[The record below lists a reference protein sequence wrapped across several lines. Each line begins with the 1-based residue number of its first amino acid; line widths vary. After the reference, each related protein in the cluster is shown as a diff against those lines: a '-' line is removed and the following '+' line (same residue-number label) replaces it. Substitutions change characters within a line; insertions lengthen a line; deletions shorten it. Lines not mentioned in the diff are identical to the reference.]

1 MHSPTS
7 IAAERVSEPTRR
19 RADYGEVSAAIP
31 LSRRNLPGLDGV
43 RGLAILAVMLTHI
56 SLQTIAL
63 NPMLRGL
70 FALGWSG
77 VDLFFVLSGFLIT
90 GILLDTRQCAN
101 YFRSFYARRVL
112 RIFPLYFGFLTV
124 ALLVFPYVV
133 SPEFMPA
140 PSHRWM
146 YVCYVANWLPHA
158 QWHVL
163 THFWSLCVE
172 EQFYFI
178 WPLVV
183 LLFGPRR
190 LLPLIAG
197 LELTMVCGRSW
208 WLLTHSHVATQ
219 YTATVARVDGLL
231 LGAACAVLVRQV
243 ELPGWSIRAL
253 PGVALL
259 FLAAFVIG
267 YHRLA
272 RHDRHLFTQS
282 IGFALLAI
290 SFAAFVLYSA
300 LADEA
305 LGRRRSWLHWRP
317 LVLLGKYSYG
327 IYVFHY
333 PVFYFAE
340 RLCRQL
346 PYSIHHTVWFSCL
359 LIGFES
365 ATAFAVAALSY
376 NFYEKRFL
384 ALKDRFA
391 PIYHEAPAATVSA
404 AALA

>member
-272 RHDRHLFTQS
+272 RHDRHLFTHP
-282 IGFALLAI
+282 
-290 SFAAFVLYSA
+290 SA
-300 LADEA
+300 LPCWRSA
-305 LGRRRSWLHWRP
+305 LRHLCCTPPWPMKRWGGGDPGCTGDLWCCLENTRMEFTCFIIRSSILPRDSAGSCRIP
-317 LVLLGKYSYG
+317 FITRFGS
-327 IYVFHY
+327 
-333 PVFYFAE
+333 PV
-340 RLCRQL
+340 C
-346 PYSIHHTVWFSCL
+346 
-359 LIGFES
+359 
-365 ATAFAVAALSY
+365 
-376 NFYEKRFL
+376 
-384 ALKDRFA
+384 
-391 PIYHEAPAATVSA
+391 
-404 AALA
+404 

>member
-90 GILLDTRQCAN
+90 GILLDTHQCAN

-219 YTATVARVDGLL
+219 YTATVAAWTAFCWARPVRCWSGKSNCQVGAFERCPGSRCCSWQPSLL
-231 LGAACAVLVRQV
+231 DTTGSPVTTGIFS
-243 ELPGWSIRAL
+243 PI
-253 PGVALL
+253 
-259 FLAAFVIG
+259 
-267 YHRLA
+267 HRLCPA
-272 RHDRHLFTQS
+272 GDQLCGTCVVLRH
-282 IGFALLAI
+282 G
-290 SFAAFVLYSA
+290 
-300 LADEA
+300 
-305 LGRRRSWLHWRP
+305 
-317 LVLLGKYSYG
+317 
-327 IYVFHY
+327 
-333 PVFYFAE
+333 
-340 RLCRQL
+340 
-346 PYSIHHTVWFSCL
+346 
-359 LIGFES
+359 
-365 ATAFAVAALSY
+365 
-376 NFYEKRFL
+376 
-384 ALKDRFA
+384 
-391 PIYHEAPAATVSA
+391 
-404 AALA
+404 

>member
-1 MHSPTS
+1 
-7 IAAERVSEPTRR
+7 
-19 RADYGEVSAAIP
+19 
-31 LSRRNLPGLDGV
+31 
-43 RGLAILAVMLTHI
+43 
-56 SLQTIAL
+56 
-63 NPMLRGL
+63 
-70 FALGWSG
+70 
-77 VDLFFVLSGFLIT
+77 
-90 GILLDTRQCAN
+90 
-101 YFRSFYARRVL
+101 
-112 RIFPLYFGFLTV
+112 
-124 ALLVFPYVV
+124 
-133 SPEFMPA
+133 
-140 PSHRWM
+140 
-146 YVCYVANWLPHA
+146 
-158 QWHVL
+158 
-163 THFWSLCVE
+163 
-172 EQFYFI
+172 
-178 WPLVV
+178 
-183 LLFGPRR
+183 
-190 LLPLIAG
+190 
-197 LELTMVCGRSW
+197 
-208 WLLTHSHVATQ
+208 
-219 YTATVARVDGLL
+219 
-231 LGAACAVLVRQV
+231 VLVRQV

-272 RHDRHLFTQS
+272 HHDRHLFTQS

-290 SFAAFVLYSA
+290 SFAALVLYSA